1 MAACLRK
8 RERVTGVQVLRPEP
22 NFAVEMDRPLSDEET
37 VTYCVDCSSGAE
49 LSPCSE
55 QTAPTATSSWD
66 EDFNAITTAKVQQT
80 LDAVDNYL
88 YEDEETTALSQELKL
103 ECDRWKQ
110 RFPYFRVTGTRITS
124 PMTSAP
130 KNVFANPGSASTE
143 SKCDTEPGWS
153 AEDEA
158 LKSKVVDELLA
169 TFWPEVQLWLDLS
182 RQRCDHDHFSLRQ
195 SPWELDEEADA
206 CGNSL
211 EGVLTVTPKLLRD
224 RFSERA
230 CSSTTLSSRSST
242 ARSLPRQRLASSEP
256 QGPCGVRQWPQQ
268 PPVSSKCVPRQRP
281 LLPSL
286 SSGGRSSSSSH
297 VPMSSISSRTDRTSS
312 GSSSSKL
319 PPIDS
324 ASLLSMF
331 VEGRRINVTHRPLS
345 RSVNSSYYKPKTE
358 H

>member
-130 KNVFANPGSASTE
+130 KNVFAKPGSASTE
-143 SKCDTEPGWS
+143 
-153 AEDEA
+153 
-158 LKSKVVDELLA
+158 
-169 TFWPEVQLWLDLS
+169 
-182 RQRCDHDHFSLRQ
+182 
-195 SPWELDEEADA
+195 
-206 CGNSL
+206 
-211 EGVLTVTPKLLRD
+211 
-224 RFSERA
+224 RFS
-230 CSSTTLSSRSST
+230 
-242 ARSLPRQRLASSEP
+242 
-256 QGPCGVRQWPQQ
+256 CG
-268 PPVSSKCVPRQRP
+268 
-281 LLPSL
+281 
-286 SSGGRSSSSSH
+286 
-297 VPMSSISSRTDRTSS
+297 
-312 GSSSSKL
+312 
-319 PPIDS
+319 
-324 ASLLSMF
+324 
-331 VEGRRINVTHRPLS
+331 
-345 RSVNSSYYKPKTE
+345 
-358 H
+358 